1 MPGNY
6 VIRNPYEQPQIIGVG
21 GNPVPVD
28 LGYDRALAK
37 EEAAQPDLEGGEEQ
51 MFATE
56 NFASKERLQTLEL
69 YSNLEKL
76 PDGELLSATVVSFL
90 RKT

>member
-6 VIRNPYEQPQIIGVG
+6 AIRNPYEQPQIIGVG

-37 EEAAQPDLEGGEEQ
+37 EEDAQP
-51 MFATE
+51 
-56 NFASKERLQTLEL
+56 
-69 YSNLEKL
+69 NL
-76 PDGELLSATVVSFL
+76 G
-90 RKT
+90 RR